1 MINNRKKVFI
11 SYSWGPEENKQW
23 VEKLA
28 KKLENDGIE
37 VVIDYKNLKLGHDKY
52 MFMEKMVN
60 DSSIDKVLI
69 ICNSEYKKK
78 ADERIGGVGDEAT
91 IITPQ
96 VYRQAEQ

>member
-11 SYSWGPEENKQW
+11 SYSWVPEENKQW

-52 MFMEKMVN
+52 MFM
-60 DSSIDKVLI
+60 
-69 ICNSEYKKK
+69 
-78 ADERIGGVGDEAT
+78 
-91 IITPQ
+91 
-96 VYRQAEQ
+96 